1 MSKLEEEQLVDLMK
15 VPPGYTYVC
24 QPADVA
30 WNRPLKEAIRKQ
42 WVEFLLQQVQDAG
55 PGVPFKMT
63 PPSRRDEV
71 SWIRAAWESLSHDI
85 IVNGFMKAKPTH
97 PRTNSMAI
105 ARLLSPSMP
114 PSEPDW
120 GSLIRRLQDSS
131 IPSVSINPAFDIEHS
146 ELDNSASDAIHDAGF
161 EADDEG
167 EA

>member
-1 MSKLEEEQLVDLMK
+1 
-15 VPPGYTYVC
+15 
-24 QPADVA
+24 
-30 WNRPLKEAIRKQ
+30 
-42 WVEFLLQQVQDAG
+42 
-55 PGVPFKMT
+55 MT

-71 SWIRAAWESLSHDI
+71 SWIRAAWESLSHDT

-167 EA
+167 EG